1 MTGENVY
8 LLLSIFL
15 LSLCVGIS
23 LGLINVLC
31 VDDVGARAICGFWPR
46 NDLRI
51 ALTMQCTT
59 AQRCTFFVYGTFNVK
74 DGTYVVMYIDVQ
86 IYTVQRK
93 SQSQNRSTYCIFL
106 QQNRQNNPGNI

>member
-8 LLLSIFL
+8 LLLSICL

-31 VDDVGARAICGFWPR
+31 VDVGARAICGFWPR

-51 ALTMQCTT
+51 N
-59 AQRCTFFVYGTFNVK
+59 Y
-74 DGTYVVMYIDVQ
+74 YISH
-86 IYTVQRK
+86 IEITVH
-93 SQSQNRSTYCIFL
+93 FL
-106 QQNRQNNPGNI
+106 HISFEEVAEKYS